1 MGSTGFL
8 GIGSLGF
15 VSPLIALELLRVSGC
30 WFHKNEPGLCVP
42 LFLCFCTVLSED
54 VCAKHI
60 SDAACVIRR
69 SSSVTQVVS
78 VSLRNQCIFISYQC
92 SQRTLGTSYIRT
104 LIADDSLNSGRFT
117 HSLSLSQSI
126 IQPPVTFP
134 RNQSHIIPCFM
145 LFECSNDESMNE
157 LTSTHTHKHNS
168 KPRKEGMNAPAWLF
182 GWE

>member
-8 GIGSLGF
+8 GIGSLCF

-30 WFHKNEPGLCVP
+30 WFHNNEPGLCVP

-78 VSLRNQCIFISYQC
+78 VSLRNQGIFISYQC
-92 SQRTLGTSYIRT
+92 SQRTLGTNYIHLLLMTR
-104 LIADDSLNSGRFT
+104 
-117 HSLSLSQSI
+117 
-126 IQPPVTFP
+126 
-134 RNQSHIIPCFM
+134 
-145 LFECSNDESMNE
+145 
-157 LTSTHTHKHNS
+157 
-168 KPRKEGMNAPAWLF
+168 
-182 GWE
+182 